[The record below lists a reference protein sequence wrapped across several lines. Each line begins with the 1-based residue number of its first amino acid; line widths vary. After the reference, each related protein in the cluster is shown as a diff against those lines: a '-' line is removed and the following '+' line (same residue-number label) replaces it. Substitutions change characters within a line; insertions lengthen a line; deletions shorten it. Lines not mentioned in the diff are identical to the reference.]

1 MSPGAD
7 PGLAR
12 DGMNLLHRGMQGCSS
27 GRQINEDLQQKAG
40 EKGASPVGHK
50 RWNVGGEHWD
60 TLMD

>member
-1 MSPGAD
+1 
-7 PGLAR
+7 
-12 DGMNLLHRGMQGCSS
+12 MNLLHRGMQGCSS

-40 EKGASPVGHK
+40 EEGASPVGHK